1 MIVPSHFVGLQCE
14 IPAQVAEK
22 PSLKQASASIF
33 MVLWSLG
40 GLWAESGRDY
50 ATARLAEP
58 EEMEGRG
65 GEGEQPVDASQTTV
79 TGLAEAGRRL
89 GPAKHFLNAL

>member
-1 MIVPSHFVGLQCE
+1 MPSHFVGLQCE

-40 GLWAESGRDY
+40 RLWAESGRDY
-50 ATARLAEP
+50 ATAPTSLLSRTRLKAVAV
-58 EEMEGRG
+58 RVNN
-65 GEGEQPVDASQTTV
+65 QPTRA
-79 TGLAEAGRRL
+79 RPR
-89 GPAKHFLNAL
+89 